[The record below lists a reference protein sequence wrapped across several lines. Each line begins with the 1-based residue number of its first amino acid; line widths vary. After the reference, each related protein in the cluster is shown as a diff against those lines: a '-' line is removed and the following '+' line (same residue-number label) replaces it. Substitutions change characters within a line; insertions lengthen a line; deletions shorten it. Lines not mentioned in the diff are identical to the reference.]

1 MCYGRT
7 CVVGGHVFQVCAEA
21 TIEAAV
27 SLGIWVFLGS
37 WMEKGLV
44 CAQISVPS
52 TFLQNGVACL
62 QDFGTFSSCPEA
74 VVPCR
79 GRISWNT
86 SSEFNFFSGI
96 ADRFFFLVNL
106 AGHVQII
113 SASLMW

>member
-37 WMEKGLV
+37 WMEKGFV

-52 TFLQNGVACL
+52 TALQKQLPVCKISVPSA
-62 QDFGTFSSCPEA
+62 A
-74 VVPCR
+74 V
-79 GRISWNT
+79 
-86 SSEFNFFSGI
+86 
-96 ADRFFFLVNL
+96 
-106 AGHVQII
+106 QKQ
-113 SASLMW
+113 

>member
-1 MCYGRT
+1 MGFFGELDGKGV
-7 CVVGGHVFQVCAEA
+7 CVCTDFC
-21 TIEAAV
+21 
-27 SLGIWVFLGS
+27 
-37 WMEKGLV
+37 
-44 CAQISVPS
+44 
-52 TFLQNGVACL
+52 TFNCFPKAVACL
-62 QDFGTFSSCPEA
+62 QDFCTFSSCPEA

-113 SASLMW
+113 SASLMR